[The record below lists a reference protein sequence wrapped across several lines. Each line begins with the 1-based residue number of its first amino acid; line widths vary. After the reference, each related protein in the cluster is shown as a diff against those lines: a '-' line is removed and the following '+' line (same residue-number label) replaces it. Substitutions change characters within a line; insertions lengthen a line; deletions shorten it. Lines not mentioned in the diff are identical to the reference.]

1 MFYVLNALEHSTT
14 NNEMLFALF
23 AELMRDFILG
33 EIKQSFFGRHLYIIT
48 NILPRQARDKH
59 RESTQEREIVFP
71 QGLSR
76 G

>member
-33 EIKQSFFGRHLYIIT
+33 EIKQSFFGRHL
-48 NILPRQARDKH
+48 N
-59 RESTQEREIVFP
+59 V
-71 QGLSR
+71 
-76 G
+76 

>member
-33 EIKQSFFGRHLYIIT
+33 EIKRSFFGRHLYIKT
-48 NILPRQARDKH
+48 NIYQDRLGTNIGKA
-59 RESTQEREIVFP
+59 QEREIVFP